1 MNGLLN
7 IFRRKKQKQELPK
20 RKIYCIPGFGADDK
34 IFTNLS
40 IDNAE
45 LIFINWL
52 KPLPKESYKNYVLR
66 MAEKIQEPAP
76 VIIGVSFGGMVALE
90 IAKTRP
96 VKQVILVSSIKNTDE
111 LPGKWKLIGRL
122 RLNHIFPIQ
131 RIQANERFFAMANKR
146 LGALTKEEQDFANHY
161 RRIIDKEYMI
171 WALNQILNWR
181 NAEVPAN
188 VVHIHGDADLIFPIK
203 PLKPTHIIHGGTHMM
218 IMNRAAEI
226 SAIINKVVKD
236 VK

>member
-1 MNGLLN
+1 VNWLRN
-7 IFRRKKQKQELPK
+7 IFRRKKQELPK

-45 LIFINWL
+45 LVFINWL
-52 KPLPKESYKNYVLR
+52 KPVPKELYKDYVLR
-66 MAEKIQEPAP
+66 MAEKIREPDP

-90 IAKTRP
+90 IAKILP

-111 LPGKWKLIGRL
+111 LPRKWKLIGRL
-122 RLNHIFPIQ
+122 RLNHIFPIK

-146 LGALTKEEQDFANHY
+146 LGAFTSEEQDFANNY
-161 RRIIDKEYMI
+161 RRIIDKDYMI

-181 NAEVPAN
+181 NVDVLAN
-188 VVHIHGDADLIFPIK
+188 VIHIHGDADLIFPIK
-203 PLKPTHIIHGGTHMM
+203 PLKPTHVIKGGTHMM
-218 IMNRAAEI
+218 IVNRAKEI
-226 SAIINKVVKD
+226 SAIINEVLKD